1 MPYLCEIEIAGP
13 REGEDEGAMVTEAVL
28 AAVEEGWRSP
38 RVIGDDGVPV
48 PESDEDDAV
57 LDYRVL
63 GYPGGAFIFVVLP
76 DVGLESASLAA
87 ASLAHHVT
95 TWSPGLLEYT
105 VERLKVA
112 PLAEPYDEENWL
124 PPFEEPIDP
133 PGVSIPELLGDELLA
148 MNARYL
154 LAGALPSLWD
164 PTRTG
169 AKDVLEAA
177 DLVAGASE
185 APWGAELVDQLGVL
199 LIRAARLERRL
210 GSESRLVV
218 RGGGDLDL
226 AEDLLRRTRAVARAT
241 GESWNEDQLRGNDL
255 IEEFITE
262 HELGWQ
268 HGDGDPDDPR
278 ERYSVRRLREIL
290 WAGLRALAT
299 LAAPLS
305 DVRGVWRVLDALGD
319 DVGVAALAEWE
330 TEELESSTERDVD
343 EIIGASNALAAVWT
357 AIRRPDLLPET
368 ADLVEAVVED
378 IAALHFFA
386 CAALL
391 LAGGPAV
398 LDAAEDDSVPA
409 GHRQALRE
417 FAEALAVIDEVDDT
431 AGDDVYERM
440 NGALEAVLA
449 RQGEVPERVQAV
461 LALISAAA
469 ARTSDP
475 KDLARELVA
484 FPTRHGIVILED
496 ETDADL
502 DIRLHTLAAVAEI
515 EAVAAGEFA
524 GDFPD
529 LSGTD
534 PRLEPAA
541 RERARNWVT
550 DALALAEREAAGGL
564 DGDAHTVVEL
574 INAGGGL
581 PSAWPVRRVVVAAAT
596 AAARLAGD
604 GEVYGVFV
612 RA

>member
-13 REGEDEGAMVTEAVL
+13 RAGEDEGAMVTEAVL

-38 RVIGDDGVPV
+38 RVVGDDGVPA
-48 PESDEDDAV
+48 PQSDDDDAV

-95 TWSPGLLEYT
+95 TWSPGLLEYS
-105 VERLKVA
+105 VERLKVS
-112 PLAEPYDEENWL
+112 PLAEPHDEENWL
-124 PPFEEPIDP
+124 PPFEEPVDP
-133 PGVSIPELLGDELLA
+133 SGVSVPELLGGELLA

-154 LAGALPSLWD
+154 LAGALASLWD

-185 APWGAELVDQLGVL
+185 APWGTALVDQLGVL
-199 LIRAARLERRL
+199 LVRAARLESRI
-210 GSESRLVV
+210 GNESRLIV

-226 AEDLLRRTRAVARAT
+226 AEDLLRRTREMAGAT
-241 GESWNEDQLRGNDL
+241 GESWNEDRLRGDDL
-255 IEEFITE
+255 MERFVAD
-262 HELGWQ
+262 HELAWQ
-268 HGDGDPDDPR
+268 QGDGDPDDPR
-278 ERYSVRRLREIL
+278 ERYSVRRLREIM

-305 DVRGVWRVLDALGD
+305 DVRGVWRILDALGD
-319 DVGVAALAEWE
+319 DVGVAAMAEWE
-330 TEELESSTERDVD
+330 TEELESSSERDVD

-357 AIRRPDLLPET
+357 AIRRPDLLPDVGE
-368 ADLVEAVVED
+368 LVEQVVGD

-398 LDAAEDDSVPA
+398 LEAAGDEGVPEE
-409 GHRQALRE
+409 HRRALRE
-417 FAEALAVIDEVDDT
+417 FAEALAAIDEMDE
-431 AGDDVYERM
+431 AIGDEVYERM
-440 NGALEAVLA
+440 NSALEAVLA
-449 RQGEVPERVQAV
+449 SEGEVPERVLAV
-461 LALISAAA
+461 LALITAAA
-469 ARTSDP
+469 ARTMDAR
-475 KDLARELVA
+475 DLARELVA
-484 FPTRHGIVILED
+484 FPTRHGIVILD
-496 ETDADL
+496 DDTDADL
-502 DIRLHTLAAVAEI
+502 DIRLHTLAAVAD
-515 EAVAAGEFA
+515 VDPDAAGDFA

-529 LSGTD
+529 LTGTD

-550 DALALAEREAAGGL
+550 DALAIAAPGL
-564 DGDAHTVVEL
+564 VEGLEGDARTVVEL

-596 AAARLAGD
+596 AAARLAGEGD
-604 GEVYGVFV
+604 LYGVFV